1 MAQKMKAEDV
11 SAMATLH
18 MARQYHEAADELFAV
33 NERRKGTVDQYKI
46 DDPVYLLY
54 FQTVELA
61 LKAFLRSHGLPI
73 AGTNR
78 KGHNL
83 KALHEECQALGLKLG
98 ADDRL
103 TIGNIIGLLVSGNVD
118 HGFRYYS
125 KKATSLPD
133 LSWTRE
139 VVADL
144 MRVVAPEVV
153 ARDIPPAKPSVKG
166 VMTFP
171 KPTPKVT
178 TPSPS

>member
-1 MAQKMKAEDV
+1 MVGTTKAKAEDV

-83 KALHEECQALGLKLG
+83 KALMRSAKRSGWLG

-103 TIGNIIGLLVSGNVD
+103 TITTSLACWCRGTWTTDPPLPKS
-118 HGFRYYS
+118 
-125 KKATSLPD
+125 TSLP
-133 LSWTRE
+133 TC
-139 VVADL
+139 
-144 MRVVAPEVV
+144 
-153 ARDIPPAKPSVKG
+153 RDS
-166 VMTFP
+166 
-171 KPTPKVT
+171 
-178 TPSPS
+178 